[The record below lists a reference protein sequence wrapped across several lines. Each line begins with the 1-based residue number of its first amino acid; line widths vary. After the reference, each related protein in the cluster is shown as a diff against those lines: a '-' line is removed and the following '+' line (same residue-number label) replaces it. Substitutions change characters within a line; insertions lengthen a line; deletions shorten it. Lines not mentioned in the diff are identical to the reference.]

1 MRWDDLHA
9 QQPRLGAVADDRLLG
24 PGVVLV
30 ATIRRDGTPR
40 LSPVEPFVLD
50 GDLWLSMLLGS
61 LKATDLHRDPR
72 VLVHSVVT
80 GPNGEDGELKLRGTA
95 VAADDPDTQQ
105 RYADAVAAALPWSP
119 EVGRFHLFRV
129 DVETSRTSV
138 TTTTPATS
146 TWSAGRPAPRPFA
159 EGPRRPPLGDPELAR
174 RTSLELT
181 ARSSVALR
189 AVDQLAD
196 DVQVPVVAG
205 VLLDQVLKDPA
216 ERDLPPVAHPLD
228 RHLVEVEVVNSSS
241 CRPRH
246 LGVVVERDRQRLVE
260 PVGELLLCVLVP
272 PGHLERLAEQS
283 GRGST
288 TTPPSAGG

>member
-9 QQPRLGAVADDRLLG
+9 QQPRLGAVANDRLLG

-95 VAADDPDTQQ
+95 VAADDHDIQQ

-129 DVETSRTSV
+129 DVDDVTYIRYDNDSGDQYLVRWPAGTETVRRGTSA
-138 TTTTPATS
+138 TTV
-146 TWSAGRPAPRPFA
+146 
-159 EGPRRPPLGDPELAR
+159 GDPEPHQ
-174 RTSLELT
+174 
-181 ARSSVALR
+181 
-189 AVDQLAD
+189 D
-196 DVQVPVVAG
+196 
-205 VLLDQVLKDPA
+205 LLD
-216 ERDLPPVAHPLD
+216 
-228 RHLVEVEVVNSSS
+228 
-241 CRPRH
+241 
-246 LGVVVERDRQRLVE
+246 
-260 PVGELLLCVLVP
+260 
-272 PGHLERLAEQS
+272 
-283 GRGST
+283 
-288 TTPPSAGG
+288 